1 MFTHPQ
7 LKLNIKNLL
16 KFLNRVDEKKLKIKL
31 AKFFP
36 EKNIIFTDSGRSAF
50 QLAIKELDLENSE
63 MLIPAYI
70 CNSLL
75 PIFSHYNIKPIY
87 LDINLS
93 TFNVEISEIEH
104 KITPK
109 TKSIL
114 VCHTYGLP
122 NDMDKIM
129 ALVKKHNLKIIEDCA
144 HLPPG
149 LPRASK
155 ASRRGDCA
163 FFSLPKFLPVIN
175 GGMLVCKNPIKI
187 NLKKCGFKISN
198 LIKLVRLCP
207 YLATFSEKFRQS
219 YDKINKFTEPRKP
232 FKCSLKIFDWH
243 LDTFKKTLQKRTEL
257 AKYSQK
263 ELEKLGFGVQK
274 SENNIFTYISA
285 LVPENIN
292 RDELFYKLRKKKV
305 FCSRIWQKPIYHPLR
320 QLADGGFPNTAE
332 AAKRIINFPLQNWFK
347 KKDVEK
353 IIKKLKQ
360 VLSLFKTD

>member
-1 MFTHPQ
+1 MFVHAQ
-7 LKLNIKNLL
+7 IKFNIKNLL
-16 KFLNRVDEKKLKIKL
+16 KFLNRIDQEKLKKRL

-36 EKNIIFTDSGRSAF
+36 EKNIVFTDSGRSAF
-50 QLAIKELDLENSE
+50 QLAIKELGLENSE

-75 PIFSHYNIKPIY
+75 PIFEHYNIKPIY

-122 NDMDKIM
+122 NDMDEVLTL
-129 ALVKKHNLKIIEDCA
+129 AKKHNLKIIEDCA
-144 HLPPG
+144 HAFG
-149 LPRASK
+149 VRIS
-155 ASRRGDCA
+155 SNYA
-163 FFSLPKFLPVIN
+163 FFSFPKFLPVIN

-219 YDKINKFTEPRKP
+219 YEKNNKFTPPKKP

-243 LDTFKKTLQKRTEL
+243 LDDFEKTLEKRIEL
-257 AKYSQK
+257 AKYFQK
-263 ELEKLGFGVQK
+263 ELEKLGFGIQK

-285 LVPENIN
+285 LVPKNIN
-292 RDELFYKLRKKKV
+292 RDELFKKLRKHHI
-305 FCSRIWQKPIYHPLR
+305 FCSRIWHKPLYSKL
-320 QLADGGFPNTAE
+320 PNTTE
-332 AAKRIINFPLQNWFK
+332 AAKRIINFPLQNWFT
-347 KKDVEK
+347 KKDIDK
-353 IIKKLKQ
+353 II
-360 VLSLFKTD
+360 SYI